1 MRTLPRW
8 AFEGT
13 FRKIFPRVLLYIYAR
28 SMWYV
33 NCEYIN
39 SEMRLSLELY
49 LLASLNL
56 LSLLSIFFSSGLIY
70 AFKEIQ
76 RFRKL
81 IETLTRRWVWAKFQL
96 VYLLKNVVI
105 IVQDG
110 GRRKLLTFIIK
121 VKDSQSVQRA
131 ELQRNKAEEKHGNA
145 IFIS

>member
-13 FRKIFPRVLLYIYAR
+13 LRKIFPRVLLYIYAR